1 MKSTKNKNIPN
12 SHKLVSIT
20 RTNTAGSDVTSH
32 TRTKYDNEQLERDAM
47 GEGKGTDVLERNL
60 DQMIEVLHGRLG
72 SLKKIVSLK
81 MLECHDDLDPNTSKC
96 YTKDLKLNDDDDN
109 VVQGPKDKKLYSKDN
124 LVSSEGVFIDP
135 IRLVIKTKQTTE
147 KSKALETNLEELF
160 GSNLKDLRGKRSKS
174 NLKEKSMKS
183 EQLKSE
189 AKKALRLKYE
199 KTLQNNMESYMTRS
213 IMDHDLNYHAPIDWM
228 KESYWPI
235 SIKWPES
242 DPRSSNH
249 DNADGIM
256 DPHILLQYSMTR
268 IILPLGE
275 SMFRWLLRQN
285 CMINYFVALFWL
297 IKIKFFQTESDW
309 NDEAYLLRMMS
320 IQYSKFMDII
330 GSKAKAEHEKD
341 QVFRF
346 LPYILCN
353 AIHYSF
359 YYLCPGS
366 RHIYTKGLRKTVLLQ
381 IVQIMHGIQLCP
393 VTVKMNWSKLFP
405 EDLIEGD
412 DDHDIETFPLQVAFS
427 STKKLATIEANG
439 FVAPIQ
445 LTGALESL
453 DENLRS
459 RAMSG
464 MLADDESPPNRPRTM
479 TNDNLDQSRP
489 NTADLME
496 TRGRTISTGDFSNNS
511 VKFPATI
518 SSTDSR
524 PSSAPRVFGQAPI
537 TRTLLRPNPERPKAL
552 KGTAPRQHVERMD
565 VLEMSPLVQ
574 QYLMVE
580 SACGKGQPQHVN
592 RTVPI
597 SWCLA
602 GGSDTYRKHSF
613 NQELNDDLSEKAAVL
628 EKSFKKISHQFH
640 ANKLKTLKQLDKNC
654 HMLLRSGPQ
663 SLSRFNMDLIKR
675 HRDKNANKDSGVIA
689 DDEGTVDLKRYEHEG
704 LDDDIDAFLDSL
716 Y

>member
-1 MKSTKNKNIPN
+1 
-12 SHKLVSIT
+12 
-20 RTNTAGSDVTSH
+20 
-32 TRTKYDNEQLERDAM
+32 
-47 GEGKGTDVLERNL
+47 
-60 DQMIEVLHGRLG
+60 
-72 SLKKIVSLK
+72 
-81 MLECHDDLDPNTSKC
+81 
-96 YTKDLKLNDDDDN
+96 
-109 VVQGPKDKKLYSKDN
+109 
-124 LVSSEGVFIDP
+124 
-135 IRLVIKTKQTTE
+135 
-147 KSKALETNLEELF
+147 
-160 GSNLKDLRGKRSKS
+160 
-174 NLKEKSMKS
+174 
-183 EQLKSE
+183 
-189 AKKALRLKYE
+189 
-199 KTLQNNMESYMTRS
+199 
-213 IMDHDLNYHAPIDWM
+213 
-228 KESYWPI
+228 
-235 SIKWPES
+235 
-242 DPRSSNH
+242 
-249 DNADGIM
+249 
-256 DPHILLQYSMTR
+256 
-268 IILPLGE
+268 
-275 SMFRWLLRQN
+275 
-285 CMINYFVALFWL
+285 
-297 IKIKFFQTESDW
+297 
-309 NDEAYLLRMMS
+309 
-320 IQYSKFMDII
+320 
-330 GSKAKAEHEKD
+330 
-341 QVFRF
+341 
-346 LPYILCN
+346 
-353 AIHYSF
+353 
-359 YYLCPGS
+359 
-366 RHIYTKGLRKTVLLQ
+366 
-381 IVQIMHGIQLCP
+381 
-393 VTVKMNWSKLFP
+393 MNWSKLFP

-489 NTADLME
+489 NTTDLME